1 MLHRRVGLVL
11 RSWRKAGV
19 DSLLPHHCVLCGQRG
34 TASNLCSPCHHDL
47 PRVGRCCRRCA
58 LPFATAEPECGRC
71 LRRPPPWDC
80 AVAALTYAFPVDR
93 IVCRFK
99 FNRDFACGRL
109 LGYELLTAVCSSEAP
124 LPELIVPV
132 PLHRTRHFAR
142 TFNQADVLARTLG
155 GALQIPVRSRLLTR
169 TRRTRAQA
177 GLDAGHR
184 KRNIRGAI
192 RCDHAADQI
201 PADARVALV
210 DDVLTTGAT
219 LRECAK
225 ALRRAGAA
233 HLSIWVAA
241 RAPAP

>member
-1 MLHRRVGLVL
+1 MPHRPIGGILH
-11 RSWRKAGV
+11 SWRMVAV
-19 DSLLPHHCVLCGQRG
+19 DALLPQHCVLCGQRG
-34 TASNLCSPCHHDL
+34 TASNLCSSCHDDL

-58 LPFATAEPECGRC
+58 LPLASADPACGPC
-71 LRRPPPWDC
+71 LRRPPPWNR
-80 AVAALTYAFPVDR
+80 AVAALDYVFPADR

-109 LGYELLTAVCSSEAP
+109 LGLELLTAVRCSGAP

-142 TFNQADVLARTLG
+142 TFNQADVLARMLG
-155 GALQIPVRSRLLTR
+155 SSLHIPVGSRLLSR

-177 GLDAGHR
+177 GLDARRR

-192 RCDHAADQI
+192 QCAGTAGQITADT
-201 PADARVALV
+201 RVALV

-219 LRECAK
+219 LRECAR
-225 ALRRAGAA
+225 ALHHAGAG
-233 HLSIWVAA
+233 HLSVWVAA
-241 RAPAP
+241 RAPTP